1 MALSPSFDS
10 KTRLVVDLVLGM
22 GCDRGVSL
30 ETLNTALDQA
40 LEKIGQNRGAVTA
53 LASIDKKNDEV
64 ALLAL
69 AEQNAWPLHFFSAGQ
84 LAQVEVPN
92 PSAVVMK
99 YMGTPAVAEA
109 AAILAAEASMKDLLL
124 EKHKYLGKD
133 GKNATVSIVKR
144 LNKK

>member
-1 MALSPSFDS
+1 M
-10 KTRLVVDLVLGM
+10 LVLGM

-40 LEKIGQNRGAVTA
+40 LEKIGESRDAVSA
-53 LASIDKKNDEV
+53 LASIDKKSDEV

-69 AEQNAWPLHFFSAGQ
+69 AEQQNWPLHFFSAEQ

-92 PSAVVMK
+92 PSAVVLK

-109 AAILAAEASMKDLLL
+109 AAMLAAQTGMQDLLV
-124 EKHKYLGKD
+124 EKHKYLGAD
-133 GKNATVSIVKR
+133 GKNATVSIVKMSGSKR
-144 LNKK
+144 SGNE

>member
-1 MALSPSFDS
+1 M
-10 KTRLVVDLVLGM
+10 KLVLGM

-30 ETLNTALDQA
+30 ETLNIALDQA
-40 LEKIGQNRGAVTA
+40 LEKINQQRDAVIA

-64 ALLAL
+64 ALLTL
-69 AEQNAWPLHFFSAGQ
+69 AAQQSWPLYFFSAAQ

-109 AAILAAEASMKDLLL
+109 AAILAAQASMEDLLL
-124 EKHKYLGKD
+124 EKHKYLGDD
-133 GKNATVSIVKR
+133 GKNATVSIVKSAFCSFSP
-144 LNKK
+144 

>member
-1 MALSPSFDS
+1 MKQNLI
-10 KTRLVVDLVLGM
+10 LGI
-22 GCDRGVSL
+22 GCDRNVSL

-40 LEKIGQNRGAVTA
+40 LEKIKQNRDAVTA

-69 AEQNAWPLHFFSAGQ
+69 AAQQSWPLHFFSAGE
-84 LAQVEVPN
+84 LAKVDVPN

-109 AAILAAEASMKDLLL
+109 AAILAAQTTQEDLLL
-124 EKHKYLGKD
+124 EKHKYRGTD
-133 GKNATVSIVKR
+133 GKNATVSIVKSTF
-144 LNKK
+144 